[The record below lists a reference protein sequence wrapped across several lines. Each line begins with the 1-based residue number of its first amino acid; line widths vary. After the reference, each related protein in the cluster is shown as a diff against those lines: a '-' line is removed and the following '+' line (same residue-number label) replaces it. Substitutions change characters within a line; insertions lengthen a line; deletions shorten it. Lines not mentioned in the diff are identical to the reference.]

1 LPPLAAAIKLIN
13 QTSLPEAAMAPPA
26 PRRTTTVGS
35 FEAKTHL
42 AALIDRAAAGEEV
55 IITRRGKPVARLVA
69 MVGEGADDDAPGA
82 ERARDIVERMKALS
96 KGVRL
101 DGLTI
106 RELRDEGRE

>member
-1 LPPLAAAIKLIN
+1 
-13 QTSLPEAAMAPPA
+13 MAPRPA
-26 PRRTTTVGS
+26 KTTTTVGS

-69 MVGEGADDDAPGA
+69 MEGDAVEDRA
-82 ERARDIVERMKALS
+82 AARARAAEIVAEMKALS
-96 KGVRL
+96 KGIRL
-101 DGLTI
+101 DGLTV

>member
-1 LPPLAAAIKLIN
+1 
-13 QTSLPEAAMAPPA
+13 MAPRPV
-26 PRRTTTVGS
+26 RTTTVGS

-69 MVGEGADDDAPGA
+69 MEEDAVESDA
-82 ERARDIVERMKALS
+82 AARDRAAKIVAEMRASS
-96 KGVRL
+96 KGIRL
-101 DGLTI
+101 DGLTV

>member
-1 LPPLAAAIKLIN
+1 
-13 QTSLPEAAMAPPA
+13 MAPRPA
-26 PRRTTTVGS
+26 KSTTVGS

-69 MVGEGADDDAPGA
+69 MEGEADADAREA
-82 ERARDIVERMKALS
+82 VERLRAMPRPTL
-96 KGVRL
+96 GGI
-101 DGLTI
+101 DW

>member
-1 LPPLAAAIKLIN
+1 
-13 QTSLPEAAMAPPA
+13 MAPRPA
-26 PRRTTTVGS
+26 KSTTVGS

-69 MVGEGADDDAPGA
+69 MEGEAA
-82 ERARDIVERMKALS
+82 EDEAAAEQRAEDIVARMKELS

-106 RELRDEGRE
+106 RELRDEGRKW

>member
-1 LPPLAAAIKLIN
+1 LPPLAAAIKLVH

-69 MVGEGADDDAPGA
+69 MEGGA
-82 ERARDIVERMKALS
+82 GGDEAAEAVKRLRAMRRPTLGGIDWK
-96 KGVRL
+96 
-101 DGLTI
+101 
-106 RELRDEGRE
+106 ELRDEGREPWR

>member
-1 LPPLAAAIKLIN
+1 
-13 QTSLPEAAMAPPA
+13 MAPHI

-69 MVGEGADDDAPGA
+69 MEGEADKEAVA
-82 ERARDIVERMKALS
+82 AVERLRTMRRATLGGIGWK
-96 KGVRL
+96 
-101 DGLTI
+101 
-106 RELRDEGRE
+106 ELRDEGREP

>member
-1 LPPLAAAIKLIN
+1 
-13 QTSLPEAAMAPPA
+13 MAPRPA
-26 PRRTTTVGS
+26 KTTTTVGS

-69 MVGEGADDDAPGA
+69 MEGEAVEDAVAA
-82 ERARDIVERMKALS
+82 EQRAEDIVARMKELS

-106 RELRDEGRE
+106 RELRDEGRKW

>member
-1 LPPLAAAIKLIN
+1 
-13 QTSLPEAAMAPPA
+13 MAPPS
-26 PRRTTTVGS
+26 PKRSTTVGS

-69 MVGEGADDDAPGA
+69 MAGGALEGEAAAG
-82 ERARDIVERMKALS
+82 ERAAEIVARMKAIS

>member
-1 LPPLAAAIKLIN
+1 
-13 QTSLPEAAMAPPA
+13 MAPRIA
-26 PRRTTTVGS
+26 KSATRTTTVGS

-69 MVGEGADDDAPGA
+69 MEGETVEDEAAAQKRA
-82 ERARDIVERMKALS
+82 EDLVAGMKELS
-96 KGVRL
+96 RGVRL

>member
-1 LPPLAAAIKLIN
+1 
-13 QTSLPEAAMAPPA
+13 MAPPS

-69 MVGEGADDDAPGA
+69 MEGEVDREAVAA
-82 ERARDIVERMKALS
+82 VERLRAMRRAKLAGIGW
-96 KGVRL
+96 K
-101 DGLTI
+101 
-106 RELRDEGRE
+106 ELRDEGREP

>member
-1 LPPLAAAIKLIN
+1 
-13 QTSLPEAAMAPPA
+13 MAPRPV
-26 PRRTTTVGS
+26 RTTTVGS

-69 MVGEGADDDAPGA
+69 MEGDAVEDETA
-82 ERARDIVERMKALS
+82 ARARSAAIVAEMRALS
-96 KGVRL
+96 KGIRL
-101 DGLTI
+101 DGLTV

>member
-1 LPPLAAAIKLIN
+1 
-13 QTSLPEAAMAPPA
+13 MAPPA
-26 PRRTTTVGS
+26 RKPTTTVGS

-69 MVGEGADDDAPGA
+69 MEGEAVEDEAAA
-82 ERARDIVERMKALS
+82 EQRAEDIVARMKELS

-106 RELRDEGRE
+106 RELRDEGRKW